1 MTIAFLLRPGAHGPR
16 AHPIKVDEA
25 QALVKRGLARL
36 LRPKVYEEIVP
47 DPTYET
53 KVMTP
58 RRKKSIEDLL

>member
-36 LRPKVYEEIVP
+36 LRPKVYEEIE
-47 DPTYET
+47 PTYET